1 MLYLGLESLK
11 VLCDLDQVQFSNFS
25 STVFAHMSY
34 SATILGFFFFFFFT
48 PDSFFNMKNV
58 FLP

>member
-34 SATILGFFFFFFFT
+34 SATILGFFFFFFF
-48 PDSFFNMKNV
+48 
-58 FLP
+58 LPLTVSLT